1 VPGTRASHLSE
12 FVISVSALLT
22 VYYFDRLNRAK
33 LRSEQA
39 LRSSE
44 AHFRSLIENAIDI
57 VAVLDAAG
65 RFVYVSPS
73 VERLLGYTP
82 AELIGRISLE
92 LVHEEDRASVA
103 HEFGAALGAPGTA
116 RAGTC
121 RMRHK
126 DGSLRMLQSRGGV
139 VLTPAGEKHGL
150 LNLRDV
156 SAELE
161 AEAEK
166 VRLQA
171 QLYQAQ
177 KMETLGSMAGGIAH
191 DFNNILTPILGSAD
205 LARAALPPH
214 SASREHITHITDAAQ
229 RAKALVQRVLL
240 FSRKAEAQPEPVDL
254 ARAVSD
260 VLELLRPSLP
270 KNIEVR
276 SDLEPNA
283 GLVLADLTHVH
294 QVLLNLC
301 TNAAYAMR
309 EHGGRLSLRV
319 QRLRSEPRLQTLHP
333 ALGEGRW
340 VLLEIADTGVGMDA
354 ATLERAFEPFFS
366 TKKSGEASGLGL
378 SIVHGIVRSL
388 GGVIDVQSTAGRGT
402 SFSVCLPI
410 NEELTAT
417 RKPAAPLSP
426 RPSQGRVLLVDD
438 DRAVL
443 AVCRELLELLGYDVL
458 PASDPHSAL
467 ERFKDDPERFDAVVT
482 DQTMPKMTGIEL
494 AEALVRIRA
503 SIPIVL
509 TTGFAEADVLDR
521 RQRLPI
527 AEVVSKPYSL
537 EELGAA
543 LSRALHRGRSDARA
557 N

>member
-1 VPGTRASHLSE
+1 
-12 FVISVSALLT
+12 
-22 VYYFDRLNRAK
+22 
-33 LRSEQA
+33 
-39 LRSSE
+39 
-44 AHFRSLIENAIDI
+44 
-57 VAVLDAAG
+57 
-65 RFVYVSPS
+65 
-73 VERLLGYTP
+73 
-82 AELIGRISLE
+82 
-92 LVHEEDRASVA
+92 
-103 HEFGAALGAPGTA
+103 
-116 RAGTC
+116 
-121 RMRHK
+121 
-126 DGSLRMLQSRGGV
+126 MLQSRGGAV
-139 VLTPAGEKHGL
+139 VTPAGEKHGL

-156 SAELE
+156 SVERE

-166 VRLQA
+166 GRLQE

-205 LARAALPPH
+205 LARASMAPG
-214 SASREHITHITDAAQ
+214 SAAREHVAHIVDAAQ

-254 ARAVSD
+254 SRAVND

-270 KNIEVR
+270 ANIELHTE
-276 SDLEPNA
+276 LEPGA

-309 EHGGRLSLRV
+309 EHGGRLGLRV
-319 QRLRSEPRLQTLHP
+319 TRLRSEPRLVSQHP
-333 ALGEGRW
+333 VLNEGRW
-340 VLLEIADTGVGMDA
+340 VLLEVSDTGIGMDA
-354 ATLERAFEPFFS
+354 RTRERAFEPFFS

-388 GGVIDVQSTAGRGT
+388 GGVIDLQSEPGRGT
-402 SFSVCLPI
+402 RFYVCLPV
-410 NEELTAT
+410 NDQLTPT
-417 RKPAAPLSP
+417 RKPVAQGSP
-426 RPSQGRVLLVDD
+426 RPSKGRVLLVDD

-443 AVCRELLELLGYDVL
+443 AVCRELLELLGFDVT
-458 PASDPHSAL
+458 PAGDPNTAL
-467 ERFKDDPERFDAVVT
+467 ERFKADPEAFDAVVT

-494 AEALVRIRA
+494 AEALVRVRA
-503 SIPIVL
+503 NIPIVL

-543 LSRALHRGRSDARA
+543 LSRALQRSRGNVGQRPESGAD
-557 N
+557 